1 MKIREIQIQQ
11 FGQFDHKIY
20 QFPSHPFLII
30 YGPNEAGKST
40 LFEVIKAVLFGFPS
54 KNHLSNY
61 LKDKDIKR
69 LSGSLKI
76 ETKEGM
82 RTYTRDYKTNEF
94 LKTYIEQIGHEID
107 EIPGF
112 KGVDRTFFES
122 IFCFNLD
129 GLRDLH
135 QVKTED
141 LNQFL
146 FNAGM
151 MGSTELSEL
160 EQKLSKKRD
169 ELYKRAGRKPE
180 INQLLIERHHKEQQ
194 RKQLEKSRKTFSELQ
209 NRIKAAKE
217 YQENLKAKK
226 RQIYIRLE
234 EYKLSKTLHPLL
246 VSYHY
251 LKNEEKIYQPKHPF
265 PEQGIERFEKWKT
278 KFVAFEGECAEI
290 NEKMKQLKQEMN
302 TIKIDDSLL
311 SMEERIVTLLKST
324 SKYEHTCEQI
334 SSLNDTITDEKQQ
347 IEENLRILGPDWSLD
362 RIRQVNTNLETKQDM
377 KRLLHERH
385 RAIEDVAYYE
395 KIVAQRSEELQQIK
409 GRIEQGKSQ
418 LMHTTE
424 REMMERE
431 IQRIKNDQDLLK
443 EKEWLE
449 QNSQI
454 LQHDHQQNG
463 LKNKGSMSTSLGV
476 FLSLLVGGLL
486 FLVDHVVGMVALAL
500 GIIFSICASFLMK
513 KPSSRKDEP
522 DKITQRLNEI
532 IAILNEEPE
541 IKSSYEE
548 LSHKLEKDRQLAMMQ
563 EMEQKQYETVKK
575 KYDVSLFKLN
585 QAMNT
590 VDKADQAFN
599 EWLKNHGFP
608 SIPLSLIDESFQVIQ
623 ETQKALNRIS
633 YLNMKI
639 DQRMQEKKAYEA
651 TKDEIFN
658 SLALN
663 ADTEQL
669 EQKLKTEKEKKEKLN
684 NYQQQ
689 YHLFFQQK
697 KSLKEKVIT
706 YQKECQYL
714 LELACVEDEENFR
727 LEAKRHD
734 KYHELQK
741 KISERYEQILNSVG
755 SKEKAENYI
764 SEPIEDIYDAKKEQ
778 DEIASLEEIELEEER
793 LNRQLIDDLSRAQS
807 LEQDERYDDVVY
819 DIARLDSNLQE
830 KSRKWAIYQLAL
842 TSLNKVKE
850 EYRKTKLP
858 KVLRAAETYFSKMT
872 NQIYTAVFLHTERGF
887 IVRDSKGNE
896 YEVSQL
902 SRGTSEQLYLS
913 IRLALASIVETKE
926 ALPIIIDDSL
936 VNFDQERRSQVLS
949 VLTEVS
955 KKHQVILFTCHKEW
969 RHEVSES
976 SFISLDLAQKKIED
990 PVIKTV

>member
-40 LFEVIKAVLFGFPS
+40 LFEFIKAVLFGFPS

-61 LKDKDIKR
+61 LIGKDINK
-69 LSGSLKI
+69 LGGSLKI
-76 ETKEGM
+76 ETQEGI
-82 RTYTRDYKTNEF
+82 RTYTRNYKTNEF
-94 LKTYIEQIGHEID
+94 VKTYIEQIGHELE

-129 GLRDLH
+129 GLKDLH
-135 QVKTED
+135 RLKPED

-194 RKQLEKSRKTFSELQ
+194 RKQLEKSRKTFIELQ
-209 NRIKAAKE
+209 DRIKTARENQA
-217 YQENLKAKK
+217 NLKTDK

-234 EYKLSKTLHPLL
+234 EYKLSKTVQPLL

-290 NEKMKQLKQEMN
+290 NEKIKQLNIEMN
-302 TIKIDDSLL
+302 TIKINDSLL
-311 SMEERIVTLLKST
+311 SMEGRIVTLLKST
-324 SKYEHTCEQI
+324 PKYEHACEQI
-334 SSLNDTITDEKQQ
+334 SNLNESITDEKQQ

-377 KRLLHERH
+377 KRLLHERN

-409 GRIEQGKSQ
+409 HRIEQGKSQ
-418 LMHTTE
+418 LLHSTE
-424 REMMERE
+424 RETMEKE
-431 IQRIKNDQDLLK
+431 IQRIKNDQELLK

-454 LQHDHQQNG
+454 LQNDQQKG
-463 LKNKGSMSTSLGV
+463 LKKKGSIKASLGI
-476 FLSLLVGGLL
+476 FLSLIGGGIL
-486 FLVDHVVGMVALAL
+486 FLFDHVLGMVALVL
-500 GIIFSICASFLMK
+500 GIIFSSFFLMK
-513 KPSSRKDEP
+513 KSSNKKDEN
-522 DKITQRLNEI
+522 DRITQRINEI
-532 IAILNEEPE
+532 IDILNEKPE
-541 IKSSYEE
+541 TKTSYEE
-548 LSHKLEKDRQLAMMQ
+548 LNHKLEKDRQLAMMQ
-563 EMEQKQYETVKK
+563 EMEQKQYEMVKK
-575 KYDVSLFKLN
+575 KYDDSLFKLN

-590 VDKADQAFN
+590 VDKADHAFK
-599 EWLKNHGFP
+599 EWLKNQGFP

-633 YLNMKI
+633 YLKMKI
-639 DQRMQEKKAYEA
+639 DQRMQEKKAYED
-651 TKDEIFN
+651 TKDEVFN
-658 SLALN
+658 SLELHP
-663 ADTEQL
+663 DTEQL
-669 EQKLKTEKEKKEKLN
+669 EQKLKVEKEKKDRLN

-689 YHLFFQQK
+689 YHLFMQQQ
-697 KSLKEKVIT
+697 KSLKEKMLT

-734 KYHELQK
+734 KYRELQK
-741 KISERYEQILNSVG
+741 KISERYEQILNIVG
-755 SKEKAENYI
+755 SKEKVERYI
-764 SEPIEDIYDAKKEQ
+764 SEPIENIYDAKKEQ
-778 DEIASLEEIELEEER
+778 DELTSLEEIEREEER
-793 LNRQLIDDLSRAQS
+793 LNRQLIDDQSAALS
-807 LEQDERYDDVVY
+807 LEQDERYDDVTY
-819 DIARLDSNLQE
+819 EIARLDANLQE
-830 KSRKWAIYQLAL
+830 KARKWAIYHLAL
-842 TSLNKVKE
+842 TSLDKVKE
-850 EYRKTKLP
+850 DYRKTKLP
-858 KVLRAAETYFSKMT
+858 KVLRAAEKYFNKMT
-872 NQIYTAVFLHTERGF
+872 NRTYEAVLLHTERGF
-887 IVRDSKGNE
+887 IVRDSKGND

-936 VNFDQERRSQVLS
+936 VNFDQDRRSQVLS

-976 SFISLDLAQKKIED
+976 SFIALDLSQKKIED
-990 PVIKTV
+990 HVIKMM